1 MHLDSTGVSRGTGGW
16 ARRLLQTA
24 AFALFALGNPL
35 YLVAC
40 SDSDAGSGPGAD
52 GYEYDQADMLAV
64 ASGLEAEGP
73 FSVGEYQ
80 ITVQLPF
87 GGERA
92 ERLSPSDALAPS
104 FFARAE
110 ACGTRSFVAPAAACI
125 DSSELEMQ
133 ATLRVQRAAQVV
145 EVKATGK
152 MLVASRRLT
161 FASFD
166 FAAES
171 LYLSFAWRNDEG
183 YRHESSGTNETAAL
197 AALFER

>member
-1 MHLDSTGVSRGTGGW
+1 MDHDSKGVSRGTGNL

-24 AFALFALGNPL
+24 AFGLFALGNPL

-40 SDSDAGSGPGAD
+40 SDSDSGSGRGAD

-73 FSVGEYQ
+73 FSVGEYT
-80 ITVQLPF
+80 ISVQLPF
-87 GGERA
+87 GDERT
-92 ERLSPSDALAPS
+92 ERLTPSDPLAPS
-104 FFARAE
+104 FLARAH

-133 ATLRVQRAAQVV
+133 ATLRVQRADQVV
-145 EVKATGK
+145 EMKATGN
-152 MLVASRRLT
+152 MFVGSRRLT
-161 FASFD
+161 SASFD

-171 LYLSFAWRNDEG
+171 LNLSFAWRDDEG
-183 YRHESSGTNETAAL
+183 YRLEPGGTNEAAAL